1 MSEQKDIVSK
11 EKVIKCPEYILRASK
26 NYYQRKKQDPEF
38 IEKERLRHQKYREE
52 NREKINENA
61 RIRKREKAKLE
72 KEKKLLEAEKQV
84 SNEVSNVSNDVV
96 NQDQTVSDTHNK
108 VLETNIPDDIIGIME
123 IGKIKI

>member
-108 VLETNIPDDIIGIME
+108 VLETSIPDDIIGIME

>member
-52 NREKINENA
+52 NREKINEQA

-72 KEKKLLEAEKQV
+72 KEKKLLEAAKQV

-96 NQDQTVSDTHNK
+96 NLDQTVSDTHNK
-108 VLETNIPDDIIGIME
+108 VLETSIPDDIIGIME
-123 IGKIKI
+123 IGKVKI